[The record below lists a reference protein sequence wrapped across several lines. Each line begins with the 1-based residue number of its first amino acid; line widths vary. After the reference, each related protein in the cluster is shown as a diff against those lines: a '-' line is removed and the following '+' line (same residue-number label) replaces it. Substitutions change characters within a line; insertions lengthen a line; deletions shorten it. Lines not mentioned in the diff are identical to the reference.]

1 MPLGHVDE
9 LETLTASIPDLP
21 PSGSNV
27 QPTYF
32 EFLAG
37 PHPVDSTVRAS
48 GLKNSLKAALDR
60 FIARWD
66 RPRFSSRLL
75 VDTNRLGDHRLTLIG
90 VTRAHEE
97 DLRLTS
103 AHTNEPK
110 LVETLSAD
118 EDLAKLSGWVSG
130 WVKTY
135 FPSVYNR
142 FAKAD
147 PGQVNPAHP
156 FRCRYGIFPL
166 LCLNYAPNSP
176 VHCLE
181 HVDYKNVAGGV
192 CAVLACGDSDS
203 TKSHDFVFHDLKK
216 NRN

>member
-37 PHPVDSTVRAS
+37 PHPVDSS
-48 GLKNSLKAALDR
+48 EPFPSLNFDR
-60 FIARWD
+60 LER
-66 RPRFSSRLL
+66 
-75 VDTNRLGDHRLTLIG
+75 T
-90 VTRAHEE
+90 

>member
-1 MPLGHVDE
+1 M
-9 LETLTASIPDLP
+9 
-21 PSGSNV
+21 
-27 QPTYF
+27 
-32 EFLAG
+32 
-37 PHPVDSTVRAS
+37 
-48 GLKNSLKAALDR
+48 SLK
-60 FIARWD
+60 
-66 RPRFSSRLL
+66 P
-75 VDTNRLGDHRLTLIG
+75 H
-90 VTRAHEE
+90 VT
-97 DLRLTS
+97 
-103 AHTNEPK
+103 
-110 LVETLSAD
+110 
-118 EDLAKLSGWVSG
+118 SGWVSG